1 MKTPTFEIRVALLGY
16 VSAGKSTV
24 LNALLQGK
32 YAQVGMR
39 RTTAGVHQFRLHT
52 KPNEEDEDDDDDDTS
67 NVVDDP
73 CEDERDKENIHR
85 SETAGGAFMNESW
98 GSEPESMLDASD
110 TLHKIVRDNSRL
122 RETNQLQESTFDVEL
137 DEPLCPMR
145 PDTKMVLIDIPG
157 LNEAGSND
165 LFRGYVNDKWD
176 TFDCAI
182 AVMDVFQGVN
192 TEEQIQLLELI
203 RDNNVAKKCVP
214 VIVLCNKVDDL
225 DDEELMQLAG
235 EVRKKVD
242 EIFECDSSNIS
253 DEGTPTL
260 VLNDDSGMSSIVGI
274 PSTWNVHCFHDAPP
288 LC

>member
-32 YAQVGMR
+32 FSQVGMR
-39 RTTAGVHQFRLHT
+39 RTTAGVHHFRLHT
-52 KPNEEDEDDDDDDTS
+52 KPIEDDETAKD
-67 NVVDDP
+67 VEP
-73 CEDERDKENIHR
+73 CEGEGERDEESINHR
-85 SETAGGAFMNESW
+85 ETASGASVMNESW
-98 GSEPESMLDASD
+98 GSEPETMLDASG
-110 TLHKIVRDNSRL
+110 TLQKISRDNSLL

-203 RDNNVAKKCVP
+203 RDNNSNKKCVP

-225 DDEELMQLAG
+225 DDDELMQLAG
-235 EVRKKVD
+235 EVRNK
-242 EIFECDSSNIS
+242 E
-253 DEGTPTL
+253 
-260 VLNDDSGMSSIVGI
+260 
-274 PSTWNVHCFHDAPP
+274 
-288 LC
+288 